1 VPNLLVERDGYVTV
15 LTLNS
20 PEKHNAF
27 DLDTR
32 EALGSAMLEFDAD
45 PEQYVA
51 VITGA
56 GDRAFCSGSD
66 LSAPG
71 GGRTD
76 TGHRRFALTDMFGI
90 GAVTKPVIAAVN
102 GLAVGGGCEIALACD
117 FRICARSAWFSL
129 PEPAHGIIPGAAVHL
144 LPRLVCRGDAA
155 WILLTAARV
164 DAAEAL
170 RIGLVQRVV
179 DDGQALAESLVV
191 ARAMCGLSQVALQ
204 AIKRTLL
211 HERNLLL
218 TESLDVGKALIE
230 LAATAGD
237 LDEGLRA
244 LSEKRPPRFSNRW
257 PRSQ

>member
-1 VPNLLVERDGYVTV
+1 VPNLLVERDGHVTV
-15 LTLNS
+15 VTLNR

-27 DLDTR
+27 DLTMRD
-32 EALGSAMLEFDAD
+32 ALGTAMLDFDAD

-66 LSAPG
+66 LSSPG

-76 TGHRRFALTDMFGI
+76 TGHRRFALTDMFGV
-90 GAVTKPVIAAVN
+90 GSVTKPVIAAVN

-117 FRICARSAWFSL
+117 FRISARSAWFSL

-144 LPRLVCRGDAA
+144 LPRLVSHGDAA
-155 WILLTAARV
+155 WMLLTSSRV
-164 DAAEAL
+164 DALEAE
-170 RIGLVQRVV
+170 RIRLVQRVV
-179 DDGQALAESLVV
+179 DDGQALAESLEV
-191 ARAMCGLSQVALQ
+191 ARRMCDLSQVALQ
-204 AIKRTLL
+204 AMKRMLM

-218 TESLDVGKALIE
+218 AEALDAGRVLID
-230 LAATAGD
+230 LAAAAGD
-237 LDEGLRA
+237 LEEGLQA
-244 LSEKRPPRFSNRW
+244 LAEKRPPRFSNRW

>member
-1 VPNLLVERDGYVTV
+1 MERDGHITV
-15 LTLNS
+15 ITLDR

-27 DLDTR
+27 DLAMRD
-32 EALGSAMLEFDAD
+32 ALSSAMLEFDDD

-56 GDRAFCSGSD
+56 GERAFCSGSD
-66 LSAPG
+66 LSSPG

-76 TGHRRFALTDMFGI
+76 TGHRRFALTDMFGV

-144 LPRLVCRGDAA
+144 LPRLVSQGDAA
-155 WILLTAARV
+155 WMLLTASRV
-164 DAAEAL
+164 DAAEAH

-179 DDGQALAESLVV
+179 DDGQALAESLEV
-191 ARAMCGLSQVALQ
+191 ARGMCGLSQVALQ
-204 AIKRTLL
+204 AMKRILR

-218 TESLDVGKALIE
+218 AESLDAGKVLID

-237 LDEGLRA
+237 LDEGLQA
-244 LSEKRPPRFSNRW
+244 LAEKRPPRFTNRW
-257 PRSQ
+257 PRP